1 MRASAFPFHLFAQA
15 PAALDGQD
23 RPPLSSNKDT
33 RMDETA
39 LRRAEKMKRIKAA
52 RDAMMATKTKERGLD
67 IVHTGAGKGK
77 SSSGFGMILR
87 CIAWGMPCGVVQFVK
102 GT

>member
-52 RDAMMATKTKERGLD
+52 RDAMMATKTEEQG
-67 IVHTGAGKGK
+67 
-77 SSSGFGMILR
+77 SSSSIPGR
-87 CIAWGMPCGVVQFVK
+87 ARASRPRASA
-102 GT
+102 